1 MTNQEKIAQGLFTSQ
16 IDAITGEITQIVYT
30 DAEIDECQ
38 NYVNTKPQQTVS
50 ELQAQ
55 LADISAKLQALQGA
69 A

>member
-1 MTNQEKIAQGLFTSQ
+1 MTQYHEIITNAV
-16 IDAITGEITQIVYT
+16 TGEVTEVIRDWTAEELAQREASQVVTQPTI
-30 DAEIDECQ
+30 
-38 NYVNTKPQQTVS
+38 S

>member
-1 MTNQEKIAQGLFTSQ
+1 MTKYHEIITNAV
-16 IDAITGEITQIVYT
+16 TGEVTEVIRDWTAEELAQREASQVVTQPTI
-30 DAEIDECQ
+30 
-38 NYVNTKPQQTVS
+38 S